1 MSDAIVGRFY
11 DFLEDFCSRAE
22 IIGEEQDEAE
32 WVQLSTPD
40 IRKVV
45 KEVLLIRDEKLLHRV
60 PVDIIVRLLK
70 VLDNQ
75 IHRAEGLSIDEFVN
89 VS

>member
-1 MSDAIVGRFY
+1 M
-11 DFLEDFCSRAE
+11 EDFCSRAE
-22 IIGEEQDEAE
+22 ILGEDQDEAE

-45 KEVLLIRDEKLLHRV
+45 NEVLSIRDEKLLHRV
-60 PVDIIVRLLK
+60 PVDITVRLLK

>member
-1 MSDAIVGRFY
+1 M
-11 DFLEDFCSRAE
+11 EDFCSRAE
-22 IIGEEQDEAE
+22 ILGEDQDEAE

-45 KEVLLIRDEKLLHRV
+45 KEVLSIRDEKLLHRV
-60 PVDIIVRLLK
+60 PVDITVRLLK